1 LQGSGAL
8 YVPQASVWSLTP
20 GWQLGVSIEGRARL
34 LSARRV
40 IVATGALERPF
51 PVPGWTL
58 PGVMTAGAAQILLK
72 ANALVPRGRT
82 VLAGCGPLLWLLAAQ
97 YLRAGVRIDCLLD
110 TTPRADRRAV
120 RAHLAAFLAS
130 PYFGRGL
137 ALVARVRGRVPVVRG
152 VTELRAEGQGRVQC
166 VVYRCG
172 DGPERSLAADTLLL
186 HQGVVPHPNLA
197 LAAGVEHRWDEA
209 QACFVPVL
217 DAFGN
222 ASLPGLA
229 IAGDAAGIA
238 GAQAAEERGRLAA
251 IAAVRALGAGAPL
264 PDEAAVRRRLQR
276 WLRGRAFLDALYR
289 PAPRFRV
296 PSGATIVCRCEEVT
310 AQQVIDAIA
319 LGAIGPN
326 QVKAF
331 TRCGMG
337 PCQGR
342 YCGLTVTELIA
353 AARGVSP
360 RQVGYY
366 RLRMPVKPVTVGE
379 LAALPTDDAAMAT
392 VARL

>member
-97 YLRAGVRIDCLLD
+97 YLRAGVRIDGLLD